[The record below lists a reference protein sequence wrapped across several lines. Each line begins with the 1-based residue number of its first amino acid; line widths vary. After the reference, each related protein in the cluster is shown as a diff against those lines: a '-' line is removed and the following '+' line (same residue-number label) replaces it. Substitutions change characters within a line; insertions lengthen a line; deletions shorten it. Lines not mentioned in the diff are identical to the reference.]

1 MNRERNA
8 GRSTSDTR
16 GHAALQALVLG
27 CAGLAW
33 MPTASAQQMQTIDLP
48 AFDAAELRVAPGN
61 HTIRLQNVVP
71 TASDYL
77 LDVKRSVSVTELAQP
92 LPDPWSMLPPPAP
105 AAAPGEGALPRPPNC
120 ETSLQ
125 RRMADVLEADT
136 EQAVAERHAD
146 FIREA
151 QALVDAGTCSA
162 TTSASL
168 QKRIAS
174 GIRLDIEQPLHVA
187 PGEKVVVQVIRV
199 GASGKKT
206 PVGGKVTYIGKGGTA
221 GQWIVMYG
229 FNFIDDDDRLYYTRE
244 RRNDAGAVTDYQVT
258 RKRDSDGSVLA
269 PSVYFMYLPTHTAGW
284 LTPLAWHNG
293 VAFGGMAAG
302 IGLDKSNPNVFLGYG
317 VGWGNNVM
325 VTAGLSYR
333 QVKRLS
339 GRYSEGDIVPQQLTT
354 DLETT
359 TYKPA
364 YYLGLAFRFGSSP
377 FNGTRAAPEL
387 ATGAR
392 QNDNDKPDPL
402 K

>member
-1 MNRERNA
+1 MNRDRDA
-8 GRSTSDTR
+8 GRSTSGIS
-16 GHAALQALVLG
+16 GHAALQILVLG

-33 MPTASAQQMQTIDLP
+33 TLTASAQQTQTIDLP
-48 AFDAAELRVAPGN
+48 AFDPGETRVAPGN

-71 TASDYL
+71 TARDYL
-77 LDVKRSVSVTELAQP
+77 LDVKRSASVTELAQP
-92 LPDPWSMLPPPAP
+92 LPDPWSLMPAPAP
-105 AAAPGEGALPRPPNC
+105 AAAPAKGTLPRAPDC
-120 ETSLQ
+120 EMSLQ
-125 RRMADVLEADT
+125 HRMGELLKADT

-168 QKRIAS
+168 QQRIAS
-174 GIRLDIEQPLHVA
+174 GISLDIKEPLHVA

-199 GASGKKT
+199 GTSGKKT
-206 PVGGKVTYIGKGGTA
+206 PVGGKVTYIGEGGTA

-269 PSVYFMYLPTHTAGW
+269 PSVYFMYLPTHNAGW
-284 LTPLAWHNG
+284 LAPLAWHNG

-377 FNGTRAAPEL
+377 FNATRAAPEL
-387 ATGAR
+387 TTGAR
-392 QNDNDKPDPL
+392 QEDNDNRIH
-402 K
+402 